1 MHSQVRKG
9 TIPVQKDPKDPDEW
23 QFGMEQEVAYEKEE
37 SKHEHTADA
46 KGKLEASQWMEVR
59 AKGLFEPGPGHEQ
72 NEASQAL
79 AAMLST
85 KNKRKEPL
93 ALEDKNRSDD
103 HESGNAGPSCNE
115 KKSKG
120 KDEPEVEA
128 EVLSE
133 VGSKKMAKEEASTR
147 VKRMLALTKK
157 VKTEVPKE
165 HRDILSKVIARLE
178 KLSKLGNKVSLE
190 AAKDVLFDGAV
201 AIKKAKAM

>member
-23 QFGMEQEVAYEKEE
+23 QFGLEQEVAYEKEE

-79 AAMLST
+79 AALLST

-93 ALEDKNRSDD
+93 ALEDRPGD
-103 HESGNAGPSCNE
+103 HESGNAGSSSNE

-120 KDEPEVEA
+120 KDEAEVEA

-133 VGSKKMAKEEASTR
+133 VGSKKMAKEEASAR
-147 VKRMLALTKK
+147 LKRMLALTKK

>member
-1 MHSQVRKG
+1 
-9 TIPVQKDPKDPDEW
+9 
-23 QFGMEQEVAYEKEE
+23 MEQEVAYEKEE

-93 ALEDKNRSDD
+93 ALEDRPGD
-103 HESGNAGPSCNE
+103 HESGNAGSSCNE

-120 KDEPEVEA
+120 KDEAEVEA

>member
-1 MHSQVRKG
+1 
-9 TIPVQKDPKDPDEW
+9 
-23 QFGMEQEVAYEKEE
+23 MEQEVAYEKEE

-93 ALEDKNRSDD
+93 ALEYKNRSDD

-133 VGSKKMAKEEASTR
+133 VGSKKMAKEEASAR
-147 VKRMLALTKK
+147 LKRMLALTKK

-178 KLSKLGNKVSLE
+178 KAQQVGQQGESRSSKGCIV
-190 AAKDVLFDGAV
+190 
-201 AIKKAKAM
+201 

>member
-1 MHSQVRKG
+1 
-9 TIPVQKDPKDPDEW
+9 
-23 QFGMEQEVAYEKEE
+23 
-37 SKHEHTADA
+37 
-46 KGKLEASQWMEVR
+46 MEVR

-79 AAMLST
+79 AALLST

-93 ALEDKNRSDD
+93 ALEDRPGD
-103 HESGNAGPSCNE
+103 HESGNAGSSCNE

-120 KDEPEVEA
+120 KDEA

-157 VKTEVPKE
+157 VKTDVPKE